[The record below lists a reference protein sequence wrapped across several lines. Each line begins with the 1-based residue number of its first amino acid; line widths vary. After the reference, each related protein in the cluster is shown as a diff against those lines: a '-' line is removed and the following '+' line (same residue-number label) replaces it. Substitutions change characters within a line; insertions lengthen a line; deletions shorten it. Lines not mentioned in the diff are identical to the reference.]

1 MNDTC
6 SLTLQQMD
14 VINLSLDKARAIAQ
28 MVADCG
34 RERKP
39 SDDKPTPASLFVVM
53 QVVVDELQQIA
64 EVMRVVNLDDAEQD

>member
-1 MNDTC
+1 MNDTF

-39 SDDKPTPASLFVVM
+39 SDDKPTPASLFVVV
-53 QVVVDELQQIA
+53 QVVAEEMEKISEIMQAVD
-64 EVMRVVNLDDAEQD
+64 REQPDRD